1 MKKNELKE
9 RRSKNLKLWFSSRS
23 IPAKEKSY
31 ISQLTTGKAPFGEKS
46 ARRLE
51 SDYGMPPFYL
61 DKLLNE
67 DLSVTNNV
75 NEDYNDNNKYVIEV
89 LDVTA
94 FSENSNLN
102 KDIVELIKC
111 IEYDNQL
118 AKTLFN
124 GMPSNNLKIIN
135 VSNDSM
141 QGTFENG
148 DIIYIDITVNQFQ
161 NDGIYVFTFENRLYV
176 RRLQMIKNKL
186 VVLSDNK
193 KYRDWEILTDEFD
206 QLGIH
211 GKVIL
216 SQSMMLKKH
225 G

>member
-9 RRSKNLKLWFSSRS
+9 RRSKNLKLWFLNRS

-51 SDYGMPPFYL
+51 SDYGMPPYYL
-61 DKLLNE
+61 DQIH
-67 DLSVTNNV
+67 
-75 NEDYNDNNKYVIEV
+75 NEDYNGNNKYVIEV
-89 LDVTA
+89 LDIA
-94 FSENSNLN
+94 ACSEISYLN
-102 KDIVELIKC
+102 NDITEIIKC
-111 IEYDNQL
+111 IEYDNEQ

-124 GMPSNNLKIIN
+124 GMPSNNLKVIN

-161 NDGIYVFTFENRLYV
+161 KDGIYIFTFGNGLYV

-193 KYRDWEILTDEFD
+193 QYKDWEIIADEFD
-206 QLGIH
+206 QLYIH
-211 GKVIL
+211 GKVIFT
-216 SQSMMLKKH
+216 QPMMLKKL

>member
-1 MKKNELKE
+1 MRNTWQSLVKKKMKGIGETQEGLAEKLNVTQGSIAHWLSG
-9 RRSKNLKLWFSSRS
+9 RRKPDIDIVASIIKAVGIKSITISSDGS
-23 IPAKEKSY
+23 ADETN
-31 ISQLTTGKAPFGEKS
+31 SQLNYNKNN
-46 ARRLE
+46 
-51 SDYGMPPFYL
+51 FY
-61 DKLLNE
+61 
-67 DLSVTNNV
+67 
-75 NEDYNDNNKYVIEV
+75 IEG

-94 FSENSNLN
+94 NTDNGYLNS
-102 KDIVELIKC
+102 DVMEVIKS
-111 IEYDNQL
+111 IEYDSDQ
-118 AKTLFN
+118 AKILFN
-124 GMPSNNLKIIN
+124 NIDANNLKVIN
-135 VSNDSM
+135 ITGDSM

-161 NDGIYVFTFENRLYV
+161 NDGIYVFTLENRLYV

>member
-1 MKKNELKE
+1 MRNTWQSLVKKKMKAIGETQEGLAEKLNVTQGSIAHWLSG
-9 RRSKNLKLWFSSRS
+9 RRKPDIDIVASIIKAVGIKSITISSDGS
-23 IPAKEKSY
+23 VDETN
-31 ISQLTTGKAPFGEKS
+31 SQLNYNKNN
-46 ARRLE
+46 
-51 SDYGMPPFYL
+51 FY
-61 DKLLNE
+61 
-67 DLSVTNNV
+67 
-75 NEDYNDNNKYVIEV
+75 IEG

-94 FSENSNLN
+94 NTDNGYLNS
-102 KDIVELIKC
+102 DVMEVIKS
-111 IEYDNQL
+111 IEYDSDQ
-118 AKTLFN
+118 AKILFN
-124 GMPSNNLKIIN
+124 NIDANNLKVIN
-135 VSNDSM
+135 ITGDSM

-206 QLGIH
+206 QLGIL

>member
-1 MKKNELKE
+1 
-9 RRSKNLKLWFSSRS
+9 
-23 IPAKEKSY
+23 
-31 ISQLTTGKAPFGEKS
+31 
-46 ARRLE
+46 
-51 SDYGMPPFYL
+51 MPPFYL

-94 FSENSNLN
+94 FSENRNLN

-135 VSNDSM
+135 VSSDSM

>member
-1 MKKNELKE
+1 MRNTWQSLVKKKMKVIGETQEGLAEKLNVTQGSIAHWLSG
-9 RRSKNLKLWFSSRS
+9 RRKPDIDIVASIIKAVGIKSITISSDGS
-23 IPAKEKSY
+23 ADETN
-31 ISQLTTGKAPFGEKS
+31 SQLNYNKNN
-46 ARRLE
+46 
-51 SDYGMPPFYL
+51 FY
-61 DKLLNE
+61 
-67 DLSVTNNV
+67 
-75 NEDYNDNNKYVIEV
+75 IEG

-94 FSENSNLN
+94 NTDNGYLNS
-102 KDIVELIKC
+102 DVMEVIKS
-111 IEYDNQL
+111 IEYDSDQ
-118 AKTLFN
+118 AKILFN
-124 GMPSNNLKIIN
+124 NIDANNLKVIN
-135 VSNDSM
+135 ITGDSM

-211 GKVIL
+211 GKVVL

>member
-1 MKKNELKE
+1 MRNTWQSLVKKKMKGIGETQEGLAEKLNVTQGSIAHWLSG
-9 RRSKNLKLWFSSRS
+9 RRKPDIDIVASIIKAVEIKSITISSDGS
-23 IPAKEKSY
+23 ADETK
-31 ISQLTTGKAPFGEKS
+31 SQLNYNKNN
-46 ARRLE
+46 
-51 SDYGMPPFYL
+51 FY
-61 DKLLNE
+61 
-67 DLSVTNNV
+67 
-75 NEDYNDNNKYVIEV
+75 IEG

-94 FSENSNLN
+94 NTDNGYLNS
-102 KDIVELIKC
+102 DVMEVIKS
-111 IEYDNQL
+111 IEYDSDQ
-118 AKTLFN
+118 AKILFN
-124 GMPSNNLKIIN
+124 NIDANNLKVIN
-135 VSNDSM
+135 ITGDSM

-193 KYRDWEILTDEFD
+193 KDRDWETLTDEFD